1 MNLKE
6 LNICSTIRSRKQLSI
21 ENRQF
26 PKILILP
33 DAGPDNPFQ
42 YMMIDFLKNNEFEV
56 FIGSK
61 RKLGSIYKAVN
72 QFDTDII
79 YFDWVHSYI
88 VGRSFLWTL
97 LKSLF
102 FVLEVF
108 YLHFF
113 RKIPIIH
120 TLHNTQNHG
129 EFWLSWE
136 QIIYGFFL
144 RKCTKIRVYSDTGKQ
159 DVIKKFNIEPGKIYI
174 IQDIPYHHY
183 YPNNVSKKESRD
195 YFNIAE
201 KDFVFLFFGKIKKY
215 KGLETLIRAV
225 KSIKK
230 SGDNLIIA
238 GECLDK
244 NYQLSLKKSTR
255 NFPEIIWHDQFIT
268 KQEVQYFFNAADVVV
283 LPFVK
288 IDHSGSIDL
297 AMSFSKPVITL
308 QTGATLE
315 LLAHQKSLLFEK
327 PDDLDSCMMQAC
339 EINLQEIGIKNFKK
353 ADSLNYHDLLTLFQK
368 VYYES

>member
-1 MNLKE
+1 MK
-6 LNICSTIRSRKQLSI
+6 
-21 ENRQF
+21 NRQF
-26 PKILILP
+26 SRILILP

-42 YMMIDFLKNNEFEV
+42 YMMIDFLRNNGFEV

-61 RKLGSIYKAVN
+61 KKLGSIYKAVN
-72 QFDTDII
+72 QFDPDII

-88 VGRSFLWTL
+88 IGRTFLWTL

-102 FVLEVF
+102 FVLEVL
-108 YLHFF
+108 YIHSF

-120 TLHNTQNHG
+120 TLHNTQNHR

-136 QIIYGFFL
+136 RIIYVFFL
-144 RKCTKIRVYSDTGKQ
+144 KKCAKIRVYSDTGKQ
-159 DVIKKFNIEPGKIYI
+159 DAIKKFKIEPGKIYV

-183 YPNNVSKKESRD
+183 YPDNVLKKESRVN
-195 YFNIAE
+195 FNINPR
-201 KDFVFLFFGKIKKY
+201 DFVFLFFGKIKEY
-215 KGLETLIRAV
+215 KGLENLIRAF

-238 GECLDK
+238 GECLDE

-255 NFPEIIWHDQFIT
+255 NSPEIIWHDQFIT
-268 KQEVQYFFNAADVVV
+268 KQEVQYFFNVADVVV

-308 QTGATLE
+308 KTGATLE
-315 LLAHQKSLLFEK
+315 LLVHQKSLLFEK
-327 PDDLDSCMMQAC
+327 PDDLGSCMMHAH
-339 EINLQEIGIKNFKK
+339 EINLQETGIKNFKK
-353 ADSLNYHDLLTLFQK
+353 ADSSNYHDLLTLFQK
-368 VYYES
+368 V